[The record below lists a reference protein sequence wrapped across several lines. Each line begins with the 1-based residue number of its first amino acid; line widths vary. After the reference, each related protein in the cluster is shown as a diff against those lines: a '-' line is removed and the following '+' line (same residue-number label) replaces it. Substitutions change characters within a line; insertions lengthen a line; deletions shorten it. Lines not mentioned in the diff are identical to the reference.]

1 MNKTI
6 YTHKIKGGNYSVL
19 DICEYQHDN
28 IWYEAVF
35 YVSLDTGKKYVRQ
48 TDDFDLKFAVKE
60 IKICK

>member
-6 YTHKIKGGNYSVL
+6 YTHYKKGGNYEVL
-19 DICEYQHDN
+19 DICEYQHEG

-48 TDDFDLKFAVKE
+48 EQDFNDKFKLKE
-60 IKICK
+60 